1 MITDMNTNKFPSIV
15 KELSGRKLSIS
26 PLLNT
31 KSYFPVS
38 KDVRLNSAHYLIMKI
53 HNRKELQNTAIN
65 YSTAIGDKEFI
76 KIYGKY
82 KKSHTS
88 FLTTCYYHVTH
99 TPQSESTLYSCLN
112 VKELL
117 A

>member
-82 KKSHTS
+82 TKKPYFFSDHMLLS
-88 FLTTCYYHVTH
+88 CHAH
-99 TPQSESTLYSCLN
+99 ASE
-112 VKELL
+112 
-117 A
+117 